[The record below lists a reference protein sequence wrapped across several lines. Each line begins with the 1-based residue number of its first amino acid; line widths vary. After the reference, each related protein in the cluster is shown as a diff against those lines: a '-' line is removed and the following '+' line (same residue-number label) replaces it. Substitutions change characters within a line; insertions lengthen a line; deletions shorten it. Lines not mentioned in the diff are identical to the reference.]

1 MSDETTPRT
10 TRRDLLK
17 GLAAT
22 SVTAAAATHPLLA
35 AESRA
40 ADSPADKTPE
50 SKKPES
56 KTPPDKSPD
65 KEPPAANQPAA
76 PADGQV
82 TVERIEQTEWITG
95 IKFEPPQ
102 RAAITATLQRT
113 MRGIEALRLIPLAN
127 EIPPAIQFHTVAHQ
141 ATPIALPRPAAEF
154 ALPSDAQQGPNPKDP
169 DPKALDDL
177 AFAPAYQLAQL
188 IRSKK
193 ISSVE
198 LTTLALNRLKKYD
211 PQLLA
216 ITSLTEELALRQARR
231 ADQEIAEG
239 KYRGPLHGIPWG
251 AKDLIAVPGYPTTW
265 GAPQFREQRFD
276 RPATVVQRLEQAG
289 AVLTC
294 KLTVGALAWG
304 DDWYGGVTKN
314 PWNLKEGASGSSAG
328 SCAVTAAGLLP
339 FTLGS
344 ETLGSIVS
352 PCTRCGVTGLRPTF
366 GRVSRTGCMTL
377 AWSMDKVGP
386 IARHV
391 FDCGLVFSAIHGA
404 DGQDEAA
411 IDRPFSWPLN
421 GNLEKLKVGYVDDGR
436 DVAKRSELNVLK
448 KLGVQLVPI
457 ELPGA
462 NFPVAPLTT
471 ILEVEAATAFDD
483 LTRSGNTEGLNR
495 WPDVFRKAEFIPA
508 VEYLRANRLRTLLMR
523 EMEQMFQEVDLY
535 VGGNDLVITN
545 LTGHPT
551 VVLPNGFE
559 QRDGVD
565 VPTSLTFTG
574 RLFGEASLLAVA
586 EAYQRATDFHLR
598 RPPELKT

>member
-1 MSDETTPRT
+1 MSDHTNHRT

-22 SVTAAAATHPLLA
+22 SVASAAAAHLLVS
-35 AESRA
+35 AESVVPAETIAIAEQQA
-40 ADSPADKTPE
+40 A
-50 SKKPES
+50 
-56 KTPPDKSPD
+56 
-65 KEPPAANQPAA
+65 PAAN
-76 PADGQV
+76 GKV
-82 TVERIEQTEWITG
+82 TTEMIQQTEWITG
-95 IKFEPPQ
+95 LKLEPAQ
-102 RAAITATLQRT
+102 REAITTTLERS
-113 MRGIEALRLIPLAN
+113 MRAVEALRLVPLAN

-141 ATPIALPRPAAEF
+141 PVAGRVARPDAAFTLPEDGPRTLPA
-154 ALPSDAQQGPNPKDP
+154 P
-169 DPKALDDL
+169 DDL
-177 AFAPAYQLAQL
+177 AFTPVYQLARL
-188 IRSKK
+188 VREKK

-198 LTTLALNRLKKYD
+198 LTTLALNRLKKAD
-211 PQLLA
+211 LQLQA
-216 ITSLTEELALRQARR
+216 VTSLTEELAMKQAQR
-231 ADQEIAEG
+231 ADEELSAG

-265 GAPQFREQRFD
+265 GAPQFREQRFEQA
-276 RPATVVQRLEQAG
+276 ATVVQRLEDAG
-289 AVLTC
+289 AVLTS
-294 KLTVGALAWG
+294 KLAVGALAWG

-328 SCAVTAAGLLP
+328 SCSVTAAGLLP

-366 GRVSRTGCMTL
+366 GRVSRSGCMTL

-386 IARHV
+386 IARNV
-391 FDCGLVFSAIHGA
+391 FDCGLVFAAIHGA
-404 DGQDEAA
+404 DGKDEAA
-411 IDRPFSWPLN
+411 IDRPFTWPLIED
-421 GNLEKLKVGYVDDGR
+421 LKKLRVGYVENGR
-436 DVAKRSELNVLK
+436 DVAKREELKILRE
-448 KLGVQLVPI
+448 LGVQLVPI
-457 ELPGA
+457 ELPGS
-462 NFPVAPLTT
+462 NFPVAPLTL

-495 WPDVFRKAEFIPA
+495 WPDVFRKAEFVTA

-523 EMEQMFQEVDLY
+523 EMEKVMQQVDLY

-559 QRDGVD
+559 ERDGVR

-574 RLFGEASLLAVA
+574 RLFGEAALLAVA
-586 EAYQRATDFHLR
+586 AAYQRATDFHLQ
-598 RPPELKT
+598 RPPAIAG

>member
-1 MSDETTPRT
+1 MTDNNSHRT

-22 SVTAAAATHPLLA
+22 SVATAAAAHPLVPAETVA
-35 AESRA
+35 AVE
-40 ADSPADKTPE
+40 
-50 SKKPES
+50 
-56 KTPPDKSPD
+56 
-65 KEPPAANQPAA
+65 QQAA
-76 PADGQV
+76 PAGNGTV
-82 TVERIEQTEWITG
+82 TSELIQQTEWITG
-95 IKFEPPQ
+95 LKLEPAQ
-102 RAAITATLQRT
+102 REAIATTLERT
-113 MRGIEALRLIPLAN
+113 MRGVEALRLVPLAN
-127 EIPPAIQFHTVAHQ
+127 EIPPAIQFHTAAHQ
-141 ATPIALPRPAAEF
+141 PVEGRVDRPNATFKLPE
-154 ALPSDAQQGPNPKDP
+154 DGPKDLP
-169 DPKALDDL
+169 PPDDL
-177 AFAPAYQLAQL
+177 AFTPVYQLARL
-188 IRSKK
+188 IREKK

-198 LTTLALNRLKKYD
+198 LTTLALNRLKKSD

-216 ITSLTEELALRQARR
+216 VTSLTEELAMRQAQR
-231 ADQEIAEG
+231 ADEELAAG

-265 GAPQFREQRFD
+265 GAPQFREQRFE
-276 RPATVVQRLEQAG
+276 RPATVVQRLEEAG

-294 KLTVGALAWG
+294 KLAVGALAWG

-328 SCAVTAAGLLP
+328 SCSATAAGLLP

-366 GRVSRTGCMTL
+366 GRVSRSGCMTL

-386 IARHV
+386 IARSV
-391 FDCGLVFSAIHGA
+391 YDCGLVFAAIHGA
-404 DGQDEAA
+404 DGKDEAA
-411 IDRPFSWPLN
+411 IDRPFAWPLVEDMQR
-421 GNLEKLKVGYVDDGR
+421 LRVGYVENGR
-436 DVAKRSELNVLK
+436 DVGKREELKVLRE
-448 KLGVQLVPI
+448 LGVELIPI
-457 ELPGA
+457 ELPGS
-462 NFPVAPLTT
+462 NFPVAPLTM

-495 WPDVFRKAEFIPA
+495 WPDVFRKAEFVTA
-508 VEYLRANRLRTLLMR
+508 VEYLRANRLRTLVMR
-523 EMEQMFQEVDLY
+523 EMENVMRQVDLY

-559 QRDGVD
+559 QRDGVR

-574 RLFGEASLLAVA
+574 RLFGEAALLTVA
-586 EAYQRATDFHLR
+586 EAYQRATNVHLQ
-598 RPPELKT
+598 RPPVIAD